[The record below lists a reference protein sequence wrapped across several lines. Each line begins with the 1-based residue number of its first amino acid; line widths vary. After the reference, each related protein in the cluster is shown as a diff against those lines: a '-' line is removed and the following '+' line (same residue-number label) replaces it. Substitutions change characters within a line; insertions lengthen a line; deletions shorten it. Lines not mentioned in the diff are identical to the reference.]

1 MTHAVRAGSGLRLRR
16 TGRGAFGAAA
26 VAALLAASA
35 GAAPVAPAGL
45 ALDNVVVVDVRTGAL
60 SRNRE
65 VLIEDGRI
73 AKIAR
78 AHALA
83 PAPGV
88 RVVDEHGAYVVPGYL
103 DMHAHV
109 LNSPTPQ
116 AALSLMLAYGI
127 TGFRQMSGSPQL
139 LLARREGRLPIPDA
153 SPALLATPGMIL
165 AGGPAV
171 PPAAMVAEV
180 DRQKAQGADFIKI
193 IDLGAPAYFAALD
206 EATKDGLPFDG
217 HLPVRVD
224 PREAARRGLR
234 GIEHLG
240 PNESVLLGCSSQEAA
255 IRADIAAA
263 PIPPPVLPSAV
274 PPQAMRRRLA
284 EPLLLESPLDLSL
297 ISRTIA
303 TYDEGRCRDLARTFA
318 AHGVWQT
325 PTLVRLRAME
335 FSNDPAY
342 ARDPNLKYVVAD
354 DRRMWTQIAHDF
366 AVEPPP
372 ERDPVL
378 ARLWPLQLR
387 LVKLFDEAGVP
398 MMAGTD
404 EGAQWLVPGA
414 SLHQEFD
421 LLAQAGVP
429 PLHVLRIATLNGAVF
444 LGRDGAMGTV
454 EPGKAADLVLLD
466 ADPTRSVA
474 AMHAI
479 RAVVRGGT
487 YYGREDLDALKRRAE
502 VVEVKGAPAP

>member
-1 MTHAVRAGSGLRLRR
+1 MTPAAQAGSGRRLRHQTR
-16 TGRGAFGAAA
+16 LRALAAAVVAMAAAPAFAAA
-26 VAALLAASA
+26 VAPPSL
-35 GAAPVAPAGL
+35 V
-45 ALDNVVVVDVRTGAL
+45 LDDVVVVDVRSGAL
-60 SRNRE
+60 ARGRE
-65 VLIEDGRI
+65 ILIEDGRI
-73 AKIAR
+73 TRIVR
-78 AHALA
+78 AHSLKPVA
-83 PAPGV
+83 GV
-88 RVVDEHGAYVVPGYL
+88 RVVDGRGRYVVPGFL

-127 TGFRQMSGSPQL
+127 TGYRQMSGSPQL
-139 LLARREGRLPIPDA
+139 LQARRDGRLPIPEA
-153 SPALLATPGMIL
+153 SPALLATSGTIL

-171 PPAAMVAEV
+171 PAAAMVAEV

-206 EATKDGLPFDG
+206 EATRQGLPFDG
-217 HLPVRVD
+217 HLPRSVD

-240 PNESVLLGCSSQEAA
+240 PNESLLLGCSSQEAA
-255 IRADIAAA
+255 IRADIARA
-263 PIPPPVLPSAV
+263 PVPPARLPSAV
-274 PPQAMRRRLA
+274 PPQVLRRVLA
-284 EPLLLESPLDLSL
+284 EPLLFESPLDLAL
-297 ISRTIA
+297 ISRTID
-303 TYDEGRCRDLARTFA
+303 TYDEGRCRDLARTLA
-318 AHGVWQT
+318 ARGVWQT
-325 PTLVRLRAME
+325 PTLARLKAME

-342 ARDPNLKYVVAD
+342 ARDPDLKYVSAD
-354 DRRMWTQIAHDF
+354 DRRMWTEIAHDF
-366 AVEPPP
+366 AVLPPP
-372 ERDPVL
+372 ERNPVL

-429 PLHVLRIATLNGAVF
+429 PLHVLRMATLNGAVF
-444 LGRDGAMGTV
+444 LGRGAAMGAV

-466 ADPTRSVA
+466 ADPTRAVA
-474 AMHAI
+474 AMHTV
-479 RAVVRGGT
+479 RAVVRAGAF
-487 YYGREDLDALKRRAE
+487 YDRDDLEALKRRAE
-502 VVEVKGAPAP
+502 QVEVKGAPAP